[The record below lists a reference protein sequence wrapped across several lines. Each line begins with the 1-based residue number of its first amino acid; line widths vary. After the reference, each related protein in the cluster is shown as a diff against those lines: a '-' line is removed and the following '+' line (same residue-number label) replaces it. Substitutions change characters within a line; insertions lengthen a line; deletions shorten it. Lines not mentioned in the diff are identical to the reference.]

1 MGQCPCW
8 DRCAALTQHRRAA
21 ATSRPDET
29 VAPRR
34 FLSPAE
40 TCLGS
45 DSPCRK
51 PTGVGV
57 GRRPGYADPRHVDG
71 RREHALPTDPGTRLP
86 DPSAEPGA
94 ALLAPAARPTR
105 LDLAEGAPRRRAR
118 LRRAP
123 LRPHSRHAAPPRR
136 DRRRR
141 DPCRRRPL
149 VHPVVSGRG
158 GPRARGG
165 HRRPRARLTA
175 AGRRAAIALLLGA
188 AVAGQAAAQLRL
200 EAESQVGDVVTLRLR
215 ATNAAAE
222 AVHDVVPEVV
232 YRHRTV
238 AAERVAAIAPGAAH
252 EWRTALPAP
261 PGPGT
266 FPATIRL
273 RYTARD
279 GQARSELLVHLV
291 RTPGAPPPE
300 VRSY

>member
-1 MGQCPCW
+1 
-8 DRCAALTQHRRAA
+8 
-21 ATSRPDET
+21 
-29 VAPRR
+29 
-34 FLSPAE
+34 
-40 TCLGS
+40 
-45 DSPCRK
+45 
-51 PTGVGV
+51 
-57 GRRPGYADPRHVDG
+57 
-71 RREHALPTDPGTRLP
+71 
-86 DPSAEPGA
+86 
-94 ALLAPAARPTR
+94 
-105 LDLAEGAPRRRAR
+105 
-118 LRRAP
+118 
-123 LRPHSRHAAPPRR
+123 
-136 DRRRR
+136 
-141 DPCRRRPL
+141 
-149 VHPVVSGRG
+149 VH
-158 GPRARGG
+158 
-165 HRRPRARLTA
+165 
-175 AGRRAAIALLLGA
+175 RAAIALLLGA

-291 RTPGAPPPE
+291 RTPGAPPSDVRATLAAEPVSRLGHAAVTLENATPE
-300 VRSY
+300 GVAGRLVVALPFDLRTDPESRPAEVAA